1 MGIENIILLVLSVF
15 MAMLSIYV
23 LLRNSKHLINIS
35 FFFMTIGAALWI
47 SSNALD
53 YIYFSEFLTRI
64 TYVGAIIMVVGFY
77 YFSWYFP
84 YQIQLMKK
92 THHVVIVVLTLI
104 LIIMSLYG
112 GLIIKDVINQHK
124 ELIYGPIFPIYN
136 IVFLLLWIMG
146 LIISVRKYKKSDG
159 LHRWQ
164 LKNMIWVLFLA
175 FIAGITTNLVLPWV
189 FNVWNYG
196 WVGPLFTMIFFA
208 GATYIL
214 FKKNI

>member
-1 MGIENIILLVLSVF
+1 MGIENIILLVLSAL
-15 MAMLSIYV
+15 MAILSIYV
-23 LLRNSKHLINIS
+23 LLRNRNNAINIS
-35 FFFMTIGAALWI
+35 FFFMTIGAAIWI
-47 SSNALD
+47 SSNAVD

-64 TYVGAIIMVVGFY
+64 TYVGAIVMVIGYY

-84 YQIQLMKK
+84 YQIHIMNR
-92 THHVVIVVLTLI
+92 THHVIIFAMTLL
-104 LIIMSLYG
+104 LIIFSLFG

-124 ELIYGPIFPIYN
+124 ELIYGPIFPLYN
-136 IVFLLLWIMG
+136 IIFLLFWIFG
-146 LIISVRKYKKSDG
+146 LVISITKYRRSDG

-164 LKNMIWVLFLA
+164 LKNIIWVLFLA

-196 WVGPLFTMIFFA
+196 WVGPMFTMIFFA